1 VCSAKSKYL
10 LISSIFVLMLQKLT
24 YICHILMQ
32 TLIFVW
38 LALSGWLFRVF
49 IFSTF
54 VLPFAAPLLL
64 RTFANRAAIEV
75 NHHRPKLSNVVLSL
89 LQLLQRKSVAICV

>member
-1 VCSAKSKYL
+1 VSSVKSKYL

-24 YICHILMQ
+24 CHILMQ

-89 LQLLQRKSVAICV
+89 LQLLQRESVAICV